1 MHRRGAPREVL
12 MNQESLQ
19 RIDDFLSGSAIE
31 LFASHGLRVEAC
43 AYGAEGIDSPFAATI
58 GFASDNLR
66 GVLVLTLARQV
77 AVKSLPSSLRSG
89 NTGDEIVADWTG
101 ELSNQMLGRLKNR
114 FHAAGIG
121 ISLGTPVVFMG
132 KEMRHYS
139 HASPIQRSLH
149 LDEGSILVE
158 FHAEYE
164 RDFEIGEAGPGGE
177 AAASEGEVLFF

>member
-1 MHRRGAPREVL
+1 

-31 LFASHGLRVEAC
+31 LFSSHGLQVEPC

-149 LDEGSILVE
+149 LDEGRILVE
-158 FHAEYE
+158 FHAEY
-164 RDFEIGEAGPGGE
+164 DKDLEIREAAPGGE
-177 AAASEGEVLFF
+177 AGSGGDGAASEGEVLFF